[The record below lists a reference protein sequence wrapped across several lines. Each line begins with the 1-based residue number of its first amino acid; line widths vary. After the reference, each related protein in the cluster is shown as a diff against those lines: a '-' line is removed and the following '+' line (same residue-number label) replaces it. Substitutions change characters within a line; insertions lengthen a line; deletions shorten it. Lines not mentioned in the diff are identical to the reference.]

1 MTQSKTSP
9 RLFVALLAAAVF
21 LARTVALMLGPLLVA
36 LAAAFHTSVAAAGQ
50 LAAAINLSWAITAL
64 FVGPVSD
71 TYGRRRVGL
80 TGLLVMTVGVCG
92 LRPRL
97 ELRRVARVPP
107 VLTGVGAAMIPP
119 NSMATIADHFPPERR
134 GRPISI
140 LLGASF
146 LGPVLAIPLIALL
159 GDLGG
164 WRLPFGVVGGLC
176 ALLWGINWVCWPQQ
190 ARPQGKPVAFVARFA
205 AVGRTAGIWHVLGAN
220 VLYQTAAFGLFTYLA
235 AFLIH
240 TYGMRTGDTAFPL
253 ALVLLGALLGSQ
265 VGGAVAGRAWRIGG
279 VAVALAGGGM
289 LVGVSFLAGVSL
301 WFTVLVAF
309 AGAVLLTIFEP
320 VSWVLT
326 AELAGEYR
334 ATAKAGMFAAGNQLG
349 AATGAS
355 VGGVAL
361 AAGGFSLV
369 GLFCLGAAL
378 VAALVI
384 GARVRGIGALR
395 ASVAN
400 P

>member
-1 MTQSKTSP
+1 MTQSHTSP
-9 RLFVALLAAAVF
+9 RLLVALLAAAVF
-21 LARTVALMLGPLLVA
+21 LVRTAALMLGPLLVA

-80 TGLLVMTVGVCG
+80 TGLLVMAVGILGSVLAWNYGALLVC
-92 LRPRL
+92 RL
-97 ELRRVARVPP
+97 
-107 VLTGVGAAMIPP
+107 LTGVGAAMIPP
-119 NSMATIADHFPPERR
+119 NSMAAIADHFPPDQR

-140 LLGASF
+140 ILSASF

-159 GDLGG
+159 ADLGG
-164 WRLPFGVVGGLC
+164 WRLPFGMIGGLC
-176 ALLWGINWVCWPQQ
+176 VLLWGLQWVWWPQQ
-190 ARPQGKPVAFVARFA
+190 ARPARQAVAFLARFT
-205 AVGRTAGIWHVLGAN
+205 AVSRSAGIWHVLGAN
-220 VLYQTAAFGLFTYLA
+220 ALYQTAAFGLFTYLA

-253 ALVLLGALLGSQ
+253 ALVLLGALLGSLL
-265 VGGAVAGRAWRIGG
+265 GGAVAGRAWRIGG
-279 VAVALAGGGM
+279 VVLTLGGGGV
-289 LVGVSFLAGVSL
+289 LVGVAFLAGVSL
-301 WFTVLVAF
+301 WFTVLVAG
-309 AGAVLLTIFEP
+309 AGALLLTVFEP
-320 VSWVLT
+320 VTWVLT
-326 AELAGEYR
+326 AELAGESR
-334 ATAKAGMFAAGNQLG
+334 ATANGMLATSNQLG

-355 VGGVAL
+355 VGGVVL
-361 AAGGFSLV
+361 AVGGFSLV

-395 ASVAN
+395 AQAAQ